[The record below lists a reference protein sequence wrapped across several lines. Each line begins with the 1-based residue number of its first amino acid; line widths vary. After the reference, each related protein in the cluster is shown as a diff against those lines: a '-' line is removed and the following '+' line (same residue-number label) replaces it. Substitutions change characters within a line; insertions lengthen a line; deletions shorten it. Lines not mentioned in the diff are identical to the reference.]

1 MDCTLQIR
9 AVPGAG
15 RDACAGLMEDG
26 VTWKVRLAAPAV
38 DGKANAALIA
48 WLAKTLGVSRS
59 AVCLLRGDTARSKIL
74 SIAGISP
81 EAAAEKMQQCS
92 KKN

>member
-15 RDACAGLMEDG
+15 RDVCAGLMEDG

-38 DGKANAALIA
+38 DGKANAALVA

-59 AVCLLRGDTARSKIL
+59 AVCLVRGDTARSKVISVTGL
-74 SIAGISP
+74 SP
-81 EAAAEKMQQCS
+81 EEAAERLEKAVTG
-92 KKN
+92 K